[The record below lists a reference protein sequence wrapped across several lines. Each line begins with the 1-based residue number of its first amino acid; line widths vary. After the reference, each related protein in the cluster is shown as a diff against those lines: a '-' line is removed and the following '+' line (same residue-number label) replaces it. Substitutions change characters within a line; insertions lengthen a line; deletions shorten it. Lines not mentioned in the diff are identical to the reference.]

1 MCKLGKSYS
10 FIHILNGMN
19 AYLLTHFFRLGK
31 IQYWANY
38 VTHIQPVMT
47 SFQFRLHPEY
57 KNNHFKVEKSIIY
70 FNLLCIFRPRSNTA
84 QWLDKKEQALK
95 KAAKIKVI
103 KWEDS
108 TPLTTD
114 QLAEAFAKFEVK
126 RPEKKK
132 SLLAEQLQNCPNL
145 PHRQYLEYAKF
156 DGTAQ
161 LGLPTKSFKIF
172 MTMLPEKYQNYPLVV
187 CVIASAKIK
196 DLIGFTCYKY
206 R

>member
-1 MCKLGKSYS
+1 MLSKC
-10 FIHILNGMN
+10 
-19 AYLLTHFFRLGK
+19 YLFFSR
-31 IQYWANY
+31 Q
-38 VTHIQPVMT
+38 
-47 SFQFRLHPEY
+47 
-57 KNNHFKVEKSIIY
+57 
-70 FNLLCIFRPRSNTA
+70 RSNTA

-108 TPLTTD
+108 SPLT
-114 QLAEAFAKFEVK
+114 AEEVAIMFPK
-126 RPEKKK
+126 IEVTKPEKQK
-132 SLLAEQLQNCPNL
+132 SLLAQQLLNCPNL

-161 LGLPTKSFKIF
+161 MGLPTKSFKIF
-172 MTMLPEKYQNYPLVV
+172 MTMLSERHQNYPVVV
-187 CVIASAKIK
+187 CVIANAKIK

>member
-1 MCKLGKSYS
+1 MKNLEVTGKPIVNELPTTSIDDH
-10 FIHILNGMN
+10 FLNSWN
-19 AYLLTHFFRLGK
+19 YT
-31 IQYWANY
+31 Y
-38 VTHIQPVMT
+38 VTY
-47 SFQFRLHPEY
+47 L
-57 KNNHFKVEKSIIY
+57 IY
-70 FNLLCIFRPRSNTA
+70 RQRSNTA

-103 KWEDS
+103 KWEDMS
-108 TPLTTD
+108 ILSPE
-114 QLAEAFAKFEVK
+114 QGAEIFTKEEVQK
-126 RPEKKK
+126 PDKQK
-132 SLLAEQLQNCPNL
+132 SLLAEQLKNCPNL

-172 MTMLPEKYQNYPLVV
+172 MTMLPERHQNYPIVV
-187 CVIASAKIK
+187 CVIANAKIK